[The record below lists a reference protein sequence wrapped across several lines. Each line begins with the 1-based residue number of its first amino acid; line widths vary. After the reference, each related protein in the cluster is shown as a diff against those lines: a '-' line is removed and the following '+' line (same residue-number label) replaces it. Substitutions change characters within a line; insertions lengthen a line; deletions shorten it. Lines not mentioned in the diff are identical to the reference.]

1 MDYFL
6 FTKNVVVVLVIMLL
20 IDGVYLSLTGATFIK
35 MLVAVQKSE
44 VRVRWIGAVICYIF
58 MALLFYLFAI
68 RKNSNYIE
76 TFLLGSLSYG
86 IYDSVNYALLSR
98 WDGFLAIQDTLWGGT
113 LFLITKIVYDYLSI
127 LI

>member
-6 FTKNVVVVLVIMLL
+6 FTKNVLVVLVIMLL

-44 VRVRWIGAVICYIF
+44 VRVRWIGAAICYIF

-86 IYDSVNYALLSR
+86 IYDSVNYALLSG

-113 LFLITKIVYDYLSI
+113 LFVITKIAYDYLSI
-127 LI
+127 